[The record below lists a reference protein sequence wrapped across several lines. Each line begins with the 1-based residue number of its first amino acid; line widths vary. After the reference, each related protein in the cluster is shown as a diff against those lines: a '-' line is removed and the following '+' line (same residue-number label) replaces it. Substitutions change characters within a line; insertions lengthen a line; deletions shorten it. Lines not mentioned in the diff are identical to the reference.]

1 MNDFEQNKAN
11 MIAYLQKGCK
21 SRDIPLR
28 FGVELEH
35 FIVKK
40 DTKKAISYYGK
51 RGVEAIL
58 NELACFYTGR
68 DYSQNHLI
76 ALQREDITISLE
88 PAAQLEV
95 SISPQ
100 SKPEIIEEIY
110 DRFQKEIDPILQRYG
125 YCMVTEGYQPC
136 SKAEELDLIPKQ
148 RYRFM
153 DTYFDKIGP
162 YGKQMM
168 RGTASAQVSI
178 DYYSEEDFRQKYQ
191 KLYQANDTLAERFAN
206 THTYEQK
213 VWECGLL
220 RKKIWENTDK
230 RRYDV
235 EPFMKK
241 GTLSFS
247 DYIDFVMQAPIIVN
261 RQNGED
267 YYDERTIGEICS
279 KRILTQDEFVHAMS
293 MVFPMIRAKQF
304 LEIRY
309 ADSMPISDLLKYIE
323 EIKKIIES

>member
-40 DTKKAISYYGK
+40 DTKKAVSYYGK

-110 DRFQKEIDPILQRYG
+110 DCFRKEIDPILERYG

-148 RYRFM
+148 RYSFM

-191 KLYQANDTLAERFAN
+191 KLYQAKDILAERFAN
-206 THTYEQK
+206 THTYEQQ
-213 VWECGLL
+213 VWEGGLL

-247 DYIDFVMQAPIIVN
+247 DYIDFVMQAPIIVK
-261 RQNGED
+261 RENGED

-309 ADSMPISDLLKYIE
+309 ADSMPISELLKYIE